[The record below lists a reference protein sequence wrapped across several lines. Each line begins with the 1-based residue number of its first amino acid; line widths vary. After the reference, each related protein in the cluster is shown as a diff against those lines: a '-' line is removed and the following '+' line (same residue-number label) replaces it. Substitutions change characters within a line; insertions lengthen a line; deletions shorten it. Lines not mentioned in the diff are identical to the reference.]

1 MCLGRVK
8 WFDWDKA
15 MGFIQQVDPSTGK
28 PIEDVFVHGFLNLSL
43 RIKLNMNIVANAL
56 NSEKRGKLGPRG
68 REGEVN
74 VW

>member
-43 RIKLNMNIVANAL
+43 RIKLNMNIVANA
-56 NSEKRGKLGPRG
+56 SF
-68 REGEVN
+68 
-74 VW
+74 